1 MPLPTVLPAPRT
13 VRAVGVIVAAQGL
26 VGLVFAVAVLI
37 RSFHVDRSGALYLYG
52 EAGFFVL
59 LAAGIFAVAAGL
71 VFGYR
76 WSRTPAALTQ
86 VLLILVAWY
95 ALGPSKLVVPAVIVV
110 VACVAALVLL
120 FTAPARAWAVTDP
133 ADRS

>member
-1 MPLPTVLPAPRT
+1 MPLPTVLPAPRA
-13 VRAVGVIVAAQGL
+13 VRVVGVIVALEGV

-37 RSFHVDRSGALYLYG
+37 RAFQVNRSGAMYLFG
-52 EAGFFVL
+52 EAGFFVV
-59 LAAGIFAVAAGL
+59 LAAGILAVAAGL
-71 VFGYR
+71 ASGYR

-95 ALGPSKLVVPAVIVV
+95 ALGPTKLVVPAVITVV
-110 VACVAALVLL
+110 VCVAALILL

-133 ADRS
+133 NDRS